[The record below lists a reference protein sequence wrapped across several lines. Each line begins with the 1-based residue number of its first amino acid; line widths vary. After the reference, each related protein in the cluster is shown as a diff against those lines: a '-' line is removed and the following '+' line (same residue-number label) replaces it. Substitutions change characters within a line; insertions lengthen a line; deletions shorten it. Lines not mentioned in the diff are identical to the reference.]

1 MKKSARGYTLIELLV
16 AISLALIISSFGLA
30 YYSSFNR
37 RQIVEQAA
45 KRIVSDIRLAQ
56 NLALSQQK
64 PLVSPGCTC
73 TTFNGYLFDRIT
85 GSSYRIV
92 PDCSPVCG
100 VSVKDVELENILLSG
115 IKSIKFAV
123 LTQGVVI
130 TPPGLKRLKV
140 KYQGSSY
147 NRDIVVGT
155 SGDLTIE

>member
-56 NLALSQQK
+56 NLALAQQK
-64 PLVSPGCTC
+64 PPDCVCTI
-73 TTFNGYLFDRIT
+73 FNGYLFNRIT

-140 KYQGSSY
+140 KYQDSSY